1 MFEPNEAPVKI
12 IVSKYLNLNGRGGV
26 HNLGGK
32 VHKELLTVYKRE
44 GALGRG
50 QHCSLVKE
58 TVWEGFHHDL
68 KVLMCP

>member
-1 MFEPNEAPVKI
+1 MLDPDEVQVKI
-12 IVSKYLNLNGRGGV
+12 IGSKYLNLNGGGGV

-32 VHKELLTVYKRE
+32 VHQELLTVHKRE
-44 GALGRG
+44 RALRRR

-68 KVLMCP
+68 RVLMCP